1 MKYLFILNHQPY
13 NGTDVTWNA
22 LRLATALHKKNEVV
36 KIFLMNDAIDL
47 ARDSTIKPEYYEY
60 DLVDILKKLFQ
71 DGVELK
77 VCGTC
82 MARCG
87 VNKNQP
93 YFSDEIKGTMDI
105 LSNWVIESDKVLT
118 F

>member
-1 MKYLFILNHQPY
+1 MTHLIVMNNQPY
-13 NGTDVTWNA
+13 NGTDIAWNA
-22 LRLATALHKKNEVV
+22 LRLVGALHKKGESVRV
-36 KIFLMNDAIDL
+36 FLMNDAVDL
-47 ARDSTIKPEYYEY
+47 ARDTTVKPEFYEY
-60 DLVDILKKLFQ
+60 DLVEMLKKLYA

-87 VNKNQP
+87 INKNQP
-93 YFSDEIKGTMDI
+93 YFSDEVKGTMDV
-105 LSNWVIESDKVLT
+105 LANWVISSDKVLT